1 MHSRLLFFIFLCA
14 LPLSGLQGQTNR
26 EPLVSDIDKPR
37 SSFSAGLKNGMSFT
51 LLINNFGFGIGAEY
65 RRAINPSVDLLFET
79 NWSGLKDDTE
89 QSFQYIT
96 GQQVIPNKYNR
107 VMVFPVM
114 AGVRKRVF
122 AEQVSDNLRIY
133 VSGQLGPTFAYAYP
147 YYNRNLYT
155 DIPYV
160 FVDDPTVSFPGPVP
174 GRDPI
179 INPNDALSG
188 LRDGEWISGMSGQF
202 TLSADFGT
210 EFKSIQSLKI
220 GYYAQFF
227 PKGIQVMEPV
237 QVLGYVEPPVN
248 TYVVTKGSP
257 KQKYFGSPMITLV
270 LGGMW

>member
-1 MHSRLLFFIFLCA
+1 MHSRLLFFIFVCA
-14 LPLSGLQGQTNR
+14 LPLSGLQAQTTR
-26 EPLVSDIDKPR
+26 EPLVADIDQPR
-37 SSFSAGLKNGMSFT
+37 SSLSAGLKNGLSFT

-65 RRAINPSVDLLFET
+65 RRSIHPSIDLLFET

-96 GQQVIPNKYNR
+96 GQQVVPNKYNR
-107 VMVFPVM
+107 VIVFPMM

-133 VSGQLGPTFAYAYP
+133 VSGQLGPSFAYAYP
-147 YYNRNLYT
+147 YYNQNQYA
-155 DIPYV
+155 DIPY
-160 FVDDPTVSFPGPVP
+160 FFADDPTVSFPGPVP

-179 INPNDALSG
+179 IIPHDALSG
-188 LRDGEWISGMSGQF
+188 LGDGEWISGMSAQF

-210 EFKSIQSLKI
+210 EFKTIQSLKI
-220 GYYAQFF
+220 GYYAQFY

-237 QVLGYVEPPVN
+237 QVLGYSEQLAS
-248 TYVVTKGSP
+248 YVVIEGSP
-257 KQKYFGSPMITLV
+257 KQTYFGSPMITLV

>member
-14 LPLSGLQGQTNR
+14 LPLSGLQGQTTR
-26 EPLVSDIDKPR
+26 EPLVSDMDKPR
-37 SSFSAGLKNGMSFT
+37 SSFGAGLKNGMSFT

-133 VSGQLGPTFAYAYP
+133 VSGQLGPSFAYAYP
-147 YYNRNLYT
+147 YYNRKLYA
-155 DIPYV
+155 DIPYFFIDDQTV
-160 FVDDPTVSFPGPVP
+160 FFPGPVP

-179 INPNDALSG
+179 ITPHDALSG
-188 LRDGEWISGMSGQF
+188 LGEGSWVSGMAGQF
-202 TLSADFGT
+202 TINADFGT
-210 EFKSIQSLKI
+210 EFKSIQSLKL
-220 GYYAQFF
+220 GYYAQFY
-227 PKGIQVMEPV
+227 PQGIQVMEPV
-237 QVLGYVEPPVN
+237 QVLGYSDQLAAYAVI
-248 TYVVTKGSP
+248 KGSP